1 MYHINS
7 KGGAAMKVNQYFDYF
22 YFYYFVQG
30 CPSL

>member
-1 MYHINS
+1 MYHNNS

-22 YFYYFVQG
+22 YFFVQG